1 MSLVLFFVVLLS
13 PIAGAH
19 GERVSTRPA
28 DGAILNGVLD
38 HVRINLTETPSDRA
52 SVTVLDGCGVDVVD
66 EIFTTQKTLHVLLD
80 RGEPGEWSVA
90 YKVVSKEDG
99 HKTGDTF
106 GFSVKGLADCSEPE
120 EPDPTA
126 PDDTVAPDTG
136 PGAGGAS
143 GPVSED
149 QSLPVVPIIAGTL
162 VLLGLALAVRSAS
175 SKM

>member
-1 MSLVLFFVVLLS
+1 MCLVSFFVVLLS

-28 DGAILNGVLD
+28 DGAILDGVLD
-38 HVRINLTETPSDRA
+38 QVRIDLTETPSDRA

-66 EIFTTQKTLHVLLD
+66 EIFTMQKTLQVQLD
-80 RGEPGEWSVA
+80 RGQPGEWSVA

-106 GFSVKGLADCSEPE
+106 GFSVEGLADCSEPE
-120 EPDPTA
+120 DPAA
-126 PDDTVAPDTG
+126 PDETIAPDTG
-136 PGAGGAS
+136 PGASGAS

-162 VLLGLALAVRSAS
+162 VLLVLALAVRSAS